1 MWRSRY
7 PGIAKS
13 KDQDQSLKTM
23 TIMSATASTSHCSQS
38 AASAEGGLV
47 GGRQPEERSAVVAGR
62 RDGPTSA
69 DSHCL
74 PSFSPWHMCRLGFGR
89 LDKLFLKK
97 IEKNYCKSLSSSFKR
112 QIVSYWL
119 CRASV
124 VDVTIPSFLSRC
136 ASIS

>member
-23 TIMSATASTSHCSQS
+23 MIMSATASTSHCSQS

-47 GGRQPEERSAVVAGR
+47 GGRQPEERSAVVAGG

>member
-74 PSFSPWHMCRLGFGR
+74 PSFSPWHMCRLGFDR
-89 LDKLFLKK
+89 LDKLLLKK
-97 IEKNYCKSLSSSFKR
+97 IKKNYCKSLSSSFKR

>member
-1 MWRSRY
+1 
-7 PGIAKS
+7 
-13 KDQDQSLKTM
+13 M

-47 GGRQPEERSAVVAGR
+47 GGRQPEERSAVVAGG

-97 IEKNYCKSLSSSFKR
+97 NRKKLLYISL
-112 QIVSYWL
+112 L
-119 CRASV
+119 
-124 VDVTIPSFLSRC
+124 PSRGRLFHIGYVEHRLSMSPFLPFFQD
-136 ASIS
+136 ALAFLKTMLGIN